1 MDLLTKFLIRDNNIQ
16 EYVVF
21 EGILTID
28 LTYNTGIAF
37 GLFSD
42 YTIFTYVLS
51 LFVFIWLIVQ
61 IKDIRERSL
70 ELYSLVLIL
79 SGAVGNLG
87 ERGWNL
93 ITNNDGKVTDFVEL
107 LFIPSFNLADTY
119 ISIGIVLLLYSEI
132 KKINIEIV
140 FENDLFVILNK
151 PHGLLVHPTDSSD
164 EYTLRDFLIEN
175 FNISEVGEYKREVLY
190 ID

>member
-1 MDLLTKFLIRDNNIQ
+1 M
-16 EYVVF
+16 
-21 EGILTID
+21 
-28 LTYNTGIAF
+28 
-37 GLFSD
+37 
-42 YTIFTYVLS
+42 
-51 LFVFIWLIVQ
+51 Q
-61 IKDIRERSL
+61 IKDIHERSL

-132 KKINIEIV
+132 TK
-140 FENDLFVILNK
+140 D
-151 PHGLLVHPTDSSD
+151 
-164 EYTLRDFLIEN
+164 
-175 FNISEVGEYKREVLY
+175 
-190 ID
+190 

>member
-1 MDLLTKFLIRDNNIQ
+1 MDLLTKFLIRNNNIQ
-16 EYVVF
+16 ELVVL
-21 EGILTID
+21 EGILTFD

-61 IKDIRERSL
+61 IKDIDEQGI

-93 ITNNDGKVTDFVEL
+93 ITNNDGRVTDFVEL

-119 ISIGIVLLLYSEI
+119 ISIGIVLLLFSEI
-132 KKINIEIV
+132 KKN
-140 FENDLFVILNK
+140 
-151 PHGLLVHPTDSSD
+151 
-164 EYTLRDFLIEN
+164 
-175 FNISEVGEYKREVLY
+175 
-190 ID
+190 

>member
-1 MDLLTKFLIRDNNIQ
+1 MNLKNKFLALIITLFLSFLDLFTKFLVRENNIQ
-16 EYVVF
+16 ENVIF

-37 GLFSD
+37 GLLSD

-51 LFVFIWLIVQ
+51 ILVFGWLVIQ
-61 IKDIRERSL
+61 IKDIDEQNL
-70 ELYSLVLIL
+70 ELFSLVLIL

-93 ITNNDGKVTDFVEL
+93 ITGNDGKVTDFIEL
-107 LFIPSFNLADTY
+107 LFIPSFNLADSF

-132 KKINIEIV
+132 KN
-140 FENDLFVILNK
+140 N
-151 PHGLLVHPTDSSD
+151 
-164 EYTLRDFLIEN
+164 
-175 FNISEVGEYKREVLY
+175 
-190 ID
+190 

>member
-1 MDLLTKFLIRDNNIQ
+1 MKLKNKYIPFFFAVLLALLDLLTKFLIRDNNIQ
-16 EYVVF
+16 EFVVL

-42 YTIFTYVLS
+42 YTIFTYILS
-51 LFVFIWLIVQ
+51 LFVFLWLVVQ
-61 IKDIRERSL
+61 IKDIGEQNL

-93 ITNNDGKVTDFVEL
+93 ITDNDGKVTDFVEL

-119 ISIGIVLLLYSEI
+119 ISIGIVLLFYSEF
-132 KKINIEIV
+132 KKN
-140 FENDLFVILNK
+140 
-151 PHGLLVHPTDSSD
+151 
-164 EYTLRDFLIEN
+164 
-175 FNISEVGEYKREVLY
+175 
-190 ID
+190 